1 VSVTDRA
8 VWYIESHLS
17 GNLTLDTIADAVG
30 VSRFHLS
37 HALAHLAP
45 QAARA
50 HVRTFSTYAPAHL
63 RTCAPEAA
71 NRQKIEI

>member
-37 HALAHLAP
+37 RALAHLAP
-45 QAARA
+45 QAA
-50 HVRTFSTYAPAHL
+50 PAHL
-63 RTCAPEAA
+63 RT
-71 NRQKIEI
+71 